1 MESNEDAN
9 PFAPLKSQHSL
20 RRRCCGCARKRSF
33 DNSEMEESLENTG
46 GGDGVARGRG
56 RGRGGGVPLLPSG
69 MWNDL
74 VNTDDQSSSEHKKRN
89 FENDQTLEEMKQM
102 TFGGGG
108 RGRGKP
114 VLNDDRGPPRGFAR
128 DAKGTDWNCPS
139 CGNTNWSWR
148 TNCNRCSTAKPVVK
162 VYAEGEVRDGIGGGF
177 NERQDRVATTTV
189 EIAEDG
195 TEIYFFDNL
204 VIS

>member
-1 MESNEDAN
+1 
-9 PFAPLKSQHSL
+9 
-20 RRRCCGCARKRSF
+20 
-33 DNSEMEESLENTG
+33 MEENLESTG
-46 GGDGVARGRG
+46 GGRGRG
-56 RGRGGGVPLLPSG
+56 RGRGGGVPLLPTG
-69 MWNDL
+69 MWNDI
-74 VNTDDQSSSEHKKRN
+74 VNTADDHPTSSSDNKQKFLDNE
-89 FENDQTLEEMKQM
+89 QTLEEMKQM

-108 RGRGKP
+108 RGRGKSIS
-114 VLNDDRGPPRGFAR
+114 NTERGPPSGGFTR
-128 DAKGTDWNCPS
+128 DAKGPDWNCPS

-195 TEIYFFDNL
+195 NVVEYLFWGI
-204 VIS
+204 